1 MTGIEAL
8 IRLKIGLKARR
19 NEWEEKQYAYV
30 HTITRK
36 DGTVHTGVVIYK
48 DVPNGGICSHV
59 PVRYVEASELLKDDW
74 EIVE

>member
-8 IRLKIGLKARR
+8 IRLKMRLKARR
-19 NEWEEKQYAYV
+19 KEWEEKQYGYV

-36 DGTVHTGVVIYK
+36 DGTVVTGIIIYK
-48 DVPNGGICSHV
+48 DVHNGGICSHV
-59 PVRYVEASELLKDDW
+59 PVRCVEASEFLQDDW

>member
-1 MTGIEAL
+1 MTGLEAL
-8 IRLKIGLKARR
+8 IRLKMRLKARR
-19 NEWEEKQYAYV
+19 KEWEEKQYAYV

-36 DGTVHTGVVIYK
+36 DGTVITGVIIYK